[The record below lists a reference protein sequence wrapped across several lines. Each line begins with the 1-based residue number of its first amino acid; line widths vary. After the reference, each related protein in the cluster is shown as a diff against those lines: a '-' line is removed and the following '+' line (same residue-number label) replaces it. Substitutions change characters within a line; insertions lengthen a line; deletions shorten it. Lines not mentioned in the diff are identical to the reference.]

1 MNARQAF
8 TKIRDFSDLEMRDGD
23 AARAVALE
31 MLIKNTEQELA
42 LLSEIDKH
50 GELIRTLL
58 DLIAS
63 SSSGAQHLVGADV
76 RVDGRWYAIAATRF
90 QEGFMALKRCIE
102 RPEEF

>member
-1 MNARQAF
+1 MSALTTQEGDLLAE
-8 TKIRDFSDLEMRDGD
+8 IR
-23 AARAVALE
+23 
-31 MLIKNTEQELA
+31 
-42 LLSEIDKH
+42 KH

-58 DLIAS
+58 DLVAAS
-63 SSSGAQHLVGADV
+63 SNGAQHIVGADV